1 MLGCSPSSRVG
12 CKLGGA
18 RLHRRLCCPMPP
30 KPPKRQARGGPGSR
44 KPAEPAPEDPRVHR
58 SRAMLRDALLG
69 LMRERGFDA
78 ISVQDITERAQLNRS
93 TFYLHYRDKD
103 ELLTHVMRDM
113 ILDISRRSHQLGDS
127 PDRLHRTLV
136 EWFQHAD
143 EHSELY
149 HLMLGR
155 SGMRA
160 FAVQLRNL
168 LEHLMN
174 LDLGRAE
181 VSPRLQGVPVPVVNR
196 FMASAYMGVLEWWLD
211 RRSLHSPE
219 DMARWLGA
227 LTAKLGSS
235 LPAVPPQVPRRR

>member
-1 MLGCSPSSRVG
+1 M
-12 CKLGGA
+12 
-18 RLHRRLCCPMPP
+18 P
-30 KPPKRQARGGPGSR
+30 KPLKKQTRGGPGTR
-44 KPAEPAPEDPRVHR
+44 KTAEPAPEDPRAHR

-69 LMRERGFDA
+69 LMRERGFDS

-113 ILDISRRSHQLGDS
+113 ILELSRRSHQMGDS

-136 EWFQHAD
+136 EWFQHAA
-143 EHSELY
+143 EHPELY

-160 FAVQLRNL
+160 FSMQLRKL
-168 LEHLMN
+168 LEQLMN
-174 LDLGRAE
+174 LDMGRPG
-181 VSPRLQGVPVPVVNR
+181 VSARFHGVPVPVMNR

-211 RRSLHSPE
+211 RRALHPPE
-219 DMARWLGA
+219 EMARWLGT
-227 LTAKLGSS
+227 LTAMMNN
-235 LPAVPPQVPRRR
+235 RR

>member
-1 MLGCSPSSRVG
+1 M
-12 CKLGGA
+12 
-18 RLHRRLCCPMPP
+18 P
-30 KPPKRQARGGPGSR
+30 KPSNRQARPV
-44 KPAEPAPEDPRVHR
+44 DPRVQR

-69 LMRERGFDA
+69 LIRERGFDA

-103 ELLTHVMRDM
+103 ELLTQVMKDM
-113 ILDISRRSHQLGDS
+113 ILELSRRSHQLGDS
-127 PDRLHRTLV
+127 PDRLHRTLL
-136 EWFQHAD
+136 EWFQHAA
-143 EHSELY
+143 EHHELY

-168 LEHLMN
+168 LEQLMN
-174 LDLGRAE
+174 LDLERAGNPLL
-181 VSPRLQGVPVPVVNR
+181 SAGVPVPVVNR
-196 FMASAYMGVLEWWLD
+196 FLTSAYMGVLEWWLD

-227 LTAKLGSS
+227 LTSQLGNHAPATSS
-235 LPAVPPQVPRRR
+235 HAPRRG

>member
-1 MLGCSPSSRVG
+1 M
-12 CKLGGA
+12 
-18 RLHRRLCCPMPP
+18 
-30 KPPKRQARGGPGSR
+30 
-44 KPAEPAPEDPRVHR
+44 DPRVHR

-113 ILDISRRSHQLGDS
+113 ILELSRRSHRLGDS

-136 EWFQHAD
+136 EWFQHAA
-143 EHSELY
+143 EHPELY

-160 FAVQLRNL
+160 FSVQLRNL
-168 LEHLMN
+168 LEQLMN
-174 LDLGRAE
+174 LDLERAD
-181 VSPRLQGVPVPVVNR
+181 VSSRFQGVPIPIVNR
-196 FMASAYMGVLEWWLD
+196 FLASAYMGALEWWLD

-219 DMARWLGA
+219 DMARWLGT
-227 LTAKLGSS
+227 LTSMLGSQP
-235 LPAVPPQVPRRR
+235 PADPWARRA

>member
-1 MLGCSPSSRVG
+1 MELPAWWGEARQAASRPY
-12 CKLGGA
+12 
-18 RLHRRLCCPMPP
+18 PMP
-30 KPPKRQARGGPGSR
+30 KPLKKQARGTPGTR
-44 KPAEPAPEDPRVHR
+44 KSAEPAPEDPRAHR
-58 SRAMLRDALLG
+58 SRAMLREALLG
-69 LMRERGFDA
+69 LMRERGFDS

-113 ILDISRRSHQLGDS
+113 ILELSRRSHQLGDS

-136 EWFQHAD
+136 EWFQHAA

-160 FAVQLRNL
+160 FSIQLRKL
-168 LEHLMN
+168 LEQLMN
-174 LDLGRAE
+174 LDMGRPGVVA
-181 VSPRLQGVPVPVVNR
+181 RLQGVPVPVMNR

-211 RRSLHSPE
+211 RRALHSPE
-219 DMARWLGA
+219 EMARWLGT
-227 LTAKLGSS
+227 LTAMMNN
-235 LPAVPPQVPRRR
+235 RR